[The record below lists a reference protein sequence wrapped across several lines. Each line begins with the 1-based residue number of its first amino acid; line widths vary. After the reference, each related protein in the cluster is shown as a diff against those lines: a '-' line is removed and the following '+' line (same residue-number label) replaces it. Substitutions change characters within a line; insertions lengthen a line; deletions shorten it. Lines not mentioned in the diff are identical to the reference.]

1 MGSARLRLPNRYYTI
16 YVNRGTINGEGGYG
30 MDIAINELK
39 QHLFAKV
46 ELLRGNLDDNDLKLD
61 CLALIDAINVL
72 EMRAYGR
79 KITDEWGL

>member
-1 MGSARLRLPNRYYTI
+1 
-16 YVNRGTINGEGGYG
+16 
-30 MDIAINELK
+30 MDTAIIELK
-39 QHLFAKV
+39 QHLYAKV
-46 ELLRGNLDDNDLKLD
+46 ELLRASRDDKELKLD